1 MIYSQLSLSTGGGI
15 VSEMQQAEQVKNT
28 ATVLIGLGGTGIDCL
43 REIKK
48 AVRERLKPDDPNA
61 LVPSYDHI
69 RFLAVDTDLK
79 NDSLGLFDSTEFF
92 DISNPDIKGALKKKT
107 VVESRRELDWLDTEK
122 INTAD
127 IADAGAG
134 GFRQAGRYM
143 LMDRSNT
150 FLDKVKEL
158 IKSAKMGAGAASVY
172 VHVFSGLSGGTGS
185 GCFLD
190 ACYLIRQAIAEE
202 AGATA
207 KLFGYF
213 FLPDVNL
220 AKIPPSASL
229 VRDYVPKN
237 GYAAMQELDYCM
249 RLGQNGGTFTQI
261 YKGGK
266 QIDWKEAPVDMC
278 HLISAT
284 DIKKIVVPNAYEN
297 AMMVT
302 AEYVM
307 DFLTEPDPSAA
318 AKFGLLSHL
327 SNFTAQLLAGDGNKE
342 KGYNLGYCVIGASCA
357 SIPMREIN
365 TYLAAKT
372 FEAFSVIK
380 DHKPTENEIAKLAEK
395 AKVSS
400 INDLLIEITKNAGSD
415 LAVAP
420 DYLDWTFTR
429 DNGDRDLVNWYADQK
444 AERIGIQEKNAKSM
458 QDEKNSGS
466 LIARICEEIDAC
478 AVDLNRGPAYAYNT
492 MRAAHKG
499 NLQNIVDGL
508 LDDLKTRI
516 SQLEYNVYTQTESRK
531 AMYEQSRNIW
541 QAEKNKSNLFGRPRK
556 AYDAYVL
563 DLEDYVRG
571 QIELDGMEKL
581 KDVLDTLK
589 KQMDNRATGYY
600 QKFNRIMD
608 NLTDTFKEN
617 LSGLSDNGKAA
628 GLYAMPL
635 VTIDEIRPKL
645 DETVKEMNMPGLF
658 KQFVQG
664 FFNTPEMWADEDED
678 KISKSVK
685 KFFVK
690 DAFST
695 FANRS
700 ITGFLSDKYN
710 TTVESEITEHL
721 YTDYML
727 KLKEHSQALF
737 PVDASVWDT
746 AMSSEIAY
754 VSVPSTAPV
763 VINAAQKLYKTD
775 PMFDIKQSALTDRI
789 YIMRCLAV
797 IPIGSYANAEQ
808 YEQGYFEDAQE
819 GRHYYVG
826 KGGSNLFNNWNQL
839 PSLIPLS
846 CTGDH
851 TPNRLQKILDASVSA
866 YTAAKEM
873 QLIYGDKIRQFAP
886 ETVQAIADTSAY
898 AKTAETKAEAN
909 PAQAVLVLKDAKAK
923 LENCIA
929 EDSMKYVDTAY
940 SLPKGSIAT
949 EKIEETIREDYFV
962 ASPAFHTLVRQD
974 IERVQAVKEL
984 IRKIDAKIEELGTGN
999 KAIKNFS
1006 QALFSGVIVWERLKV
1021 TYTKTEFGIPTEI
1034 ALSDFMDKERF
1045 PYAILPLYQAY
1056 ISYSNLDEDTK
1067 NEIAKEADAKVAS
1080 FDDAF
1085 VASVKSY
1092 VAKFTP
1098 EFNANFVESAKA
1110 TPEIL
1115 KDATDLIRSLNMELN
1130 SLNATV
1136 KALGL

>member
-202 AGATA
+202 AGTTA

-429 DNGDRDLVNWYADQK
+429 DNGDCDLVNWYTDQK

-458 QDEKNSGS
+458 QDEKNAES
-466 LIARICEEIDAC
+466 LIARICEEIDVC

-492 MRAAHKG
+492 MRATCKG
-499 NLQNIVDGL
+499 NLQNIIDGL

-516 SQLEYNVYTQTESRK
+516 SQLEYNVSTQIHSRK
-531 AMYEQSRNIW
+531 AMYEQSRNVW
-541 QAEKNKSNLFGRPRK
+541 QADKNKIGLFGKPKR
-556 AYDAYVL
+556 AYDRYVL
-563 DLEDYVRG
+563 ELENYVRG

-581 KDVLDTLK
+581 KGVLETLK
-589 KQMDNRATGYY
+589 KQMENRATGYY

-608 NLTDTFKEN
+608 NLIDTFQEN
-617 LSGLSDNGKAA
+617 LFSLNDNSKAA
-628 GLYAMPL
+628 GFYAMPL
-635 VTIDEIRPKL
+635 ITIDEIRPNL
-645 DETVKEMNMPGLF
+645 DAAVEEMNMPGLF
-658 KQFVQG
+658 KRFVQG
-664 FFNTPEMWADEDED
+664 FFYVPEMWVDENGD
-678 KISKSVK
+678 KISRYVK

-690 DAFST
+690 DAFCT
-695 FANRS
+695 FSHRS
-700 ITGFLSDKYN
+700 VTGFLSDKYN
-710 TTVESEITEHL
+710 ATSETEITEHL
-721 YTDYML
+721 YREYML
-727 KLKEHSQALF
+727 KLKKHSPALF
-737 PVDASVWDT
+737 PVDPSIWDITMTSET
-746 AMSSEIAY
+746 AC
-754 VSVPSTAPV
+754 VSVPDTAPA
-763 VINAAQKLYKTD
+763 VIHAAEKLYKAD
-775 PMFDIKQSALTDRI
+775 PMFGIRQGTFKDGICVIQHWKG
-789 YIMRCLAV
+789 
-797 IPIGSYANAEQ
+797 IPIGAYANVKK
-808 YEQGYFEDAQE
+808 YEKNYFEEEFQK
-819 GRHYYVG
+819 RHIYMG
-826 KGGSNLFNNWNQL
+826 KGGSVLFNNWNQL
-839 PSLIPLS
+839 PPITPVSCIKGDIP
-846 CTGDH
+846 
-851 TPNRLQKILDASVSA
+851 REQQKLLDEAKTI
-866 YTAAKEM
+866 YTEAKEM
-873 QLIYGDKIRQFAP
+873 QLIYGDRIRQFTSD
-886 ETVQAIADTSAY
+886 TVQKLEEMKALAANVDVGW
-898 AKTAETKAEAN
+898 EERTKA
-909 PAQAVLVLKDAKAK
+909 VSILRDVKAK
-923 LENCIA
+923 LEASIKT
-929 EDSMKYVDTAY
+929 EQLKYQDTEY

-962 ASPAFHTLVRQD
+962 SSPALQTLVKRD
-974 IERVQAVKEL
+974 LEKVNAVKAE
-984 IRKIDAKIEELGTGN
+984 I
-999 KAIKNFS
+999 
-1006 QALFSGVIVWERLKV
+1006 QKV
-1021 TYTKTEFGIPTEI
+1021 EK
-1034 ALSDFMDKERF
+1034 R
-1045 PYAILPLYQAY
+1045 
-1056 ISYSNLDEDTK
+1056 
-1067 NEIAKEADAKVAS
+1067 
-1080 FDDAF
+1080 
-1085 VASVKSY
+1085 
-1092 VAKFTP
+1092 
-1098 EFNANFVESAKA
+1098 
-1110 TPEIL
+1110 
-1115 KDATDLIRSLNMELN
+1115 MEL
-1130 SLNATV
+1130 
-1136 KALGL
+1136 LGG